1 MRGESLLNAEGHS
14 VWQSLKAGF
23 KGTVKTGE
31 RQPDKWLWTEK
42 AVLPDI
48 EEASTAWGIRSSRL
62 MEG

>member
-1 MRGESLLNAEGHS
+1 MRGKSLLNAEGHS

-48 EEASTAWGIRSSRL
+48 EEA
-62 MEG
+62 